1 MSEGT
6 ALPKLDALTKGQR
19 ALAALSVVAATALV
33 VWTVV
38 DVSSR
43 LGALSWWMPLALFAG
58 IAAADLLSGLVHW
71 AADTWGRDDT
81 PIVGPRL
88 LVPFRVHHVNPDDFV
103 TRPFLDTNGD
113 VALIAV
119 PVLAAVQLIPFETTW
134 GVPLAVACVGFA
146 GVGMLTNQIHQ
157 WAHLPSPP
165 RPIRW
170 LQDCRLILSRTA
182 HQRHHGRP
190 YNASYCI
197 ATGWWNPLLDAIQFF
212 RRLER
217 VVTSLTGVEPR
228 LDDARYVARLSDS

>member
-1 MSEGT
+1 VSEAT
-6 ALPKLDALTKGQR
+6 ALPKLDALTRGQR
-19 ALAALSVVAATALV
+19 ALATLSLVAASALLVWNV
-33 VWTVV
+33 VE
-38 DVSSR
+38 VSR
-43 LGALSWWMPLALFAG
+43 HLHALSWWIPPALFAG
-58 IAAADLLSGLVHW
+58 IAAADFLSGLVHW

-119 PVLAAVQLIPFETTW
+119 PILAAARLIPFETAW
-134 GVPLAVACVGFA
+134 GGPLAVSCLGFA

-165 RPIRW
+165 HLIRW
-170 LQDCRLILSRTA
+170 LQRCRLILSPTA
-182 HQRHHGRP
+182 HERHHGRP
-190 YNASYCI
+190 YDASYCI
-197 ATGWWNPLLDAIQFF
+197 ATGWWNPPLDAIQFF

-217 VVTSLTGVEPR
+217 VVTLLTGIVPR
-228 LDDARYVARLSDS
+228 IDDARYVARLSDS